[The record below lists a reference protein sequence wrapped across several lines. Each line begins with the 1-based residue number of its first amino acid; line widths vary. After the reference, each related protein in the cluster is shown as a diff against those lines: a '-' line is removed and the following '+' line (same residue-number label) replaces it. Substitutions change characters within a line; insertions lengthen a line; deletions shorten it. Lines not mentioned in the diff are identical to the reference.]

1 MIKNV
6 IFDVGKVLVEWDCDS
21 ALRRLGFDE
30 RARQAVVQATV
41 RSPYWNELDRSAVS
55 DGELL
60 AHFLDGAK
68 GYEREVRLFWDNIGL
83 AIQTYP
89 YSRSWIQGLKKA
101 GYGVYILSNY
111 GRRTYGQTREEL
123 SFAGETDGA
132 LFSFEVHQIKPEPEI
147 YQTLLARY
155 GLKPGECVFLDDV
168 QANIDAAEALGIRG
182 ICFTGYEEAVR
193 QLRECGVCI
202 PGQ

>member
-111 GRRTYGQTREEL
+111 GRRTYGPGRSCHLPGRRTGHCFRLRFIRSSRSRKSTRL
-123 SFAGETDGA
+123 CSRAMD
-132 LFSFEVHQIKPEPEI
+132 
-147 YQTLLARY
+147 
-155 GLKPGECVFLDDV
+155 
-168 QANIDAAEALGIRG
+168 
-182 ICFTGYEEAVR
+182 
-193 QLRECGVCI
+193 
-202 PGQ
+202 